1 MIHLDEKKSE
11 KYQIKQKHLRDAA
24 RLKRLLRQGVVEFT
38 YKKLDG
44 SLRKAKGTLKP
55 SLLPETDENDDR
67 RKNTNDDCLIYFDL
81 VRNDYRQFRKEN
93 LRDIKEKKE

>member
-11 KYQIKQKHLRDAA
+11 KYQIKQKHLKDAA

-67 RKNTNDDCLIYFDL
+67 RRQKPGYCTYFDL
-81 VRNDYRQFRKEN
+81 GVSDWRMFKTEN
-93 LRDIKEKKE
+93 MRDIREND

>member
-1 MIHLDEKKSE
+1 MIVLDEKKSE
-11 KYQIKQKHLRDAA
+11 KYQIRQKHLRDAA

-55 SLLPETDENDDR
+55 SLLPETDTNDDR
-67 RKNTNDDCLIYFDL
+67 RKNTNDDCIVYFDL
-81 VRNDYRQFRKEN
+81 SRNDYRQFRKEN